1 MKKRILVVDDEKKV
15 TIFLRSF
22 LEDTG
27 HYTVMTEN
35 KGLAAV
41 ATARKFKPDLI
52 LLDIMMGDIS
62 GDSLADEIKNDPELH
77 RIPIIFLT
85 GIVTKEEVQDNGGV
99 IGGYAYIAKPILA
112 MHELID
118 CIEANLIK

>member
-1 MKKRILVVDDEKKV
+1 MRKRILVVDDEKNI
-15 TIFLRSF
+15 TIFLRSY

-35 KGLAAV
+35 IGLNAIE
-41 ATARKFKPDLI
+41 TARRFKPDLI
-52 LLDIMMGDIS
+52 LLDIMMKDVS

-77 RIPIIFLT
+77 HVPIVFLT
-85 GIVTKEEVQDNGGV
+85 GIVTKEEVEANGGV
-99 IGGYAYIAKPILA
+99 IGGYTYIAKPILA